1 MVLEYLQ
8 PFGIALL
15 VWWASTGVI
24 LFLNHLPAASY
35 RWSMLGATVVL
46 FVALYGAT
54 LSSQDTTAFGAFMA
68 FVQGVLVWAWL
79 EMSYF
84 MGFLTGPR
92 KTACPEGCSGWR
104 RFRLAVET
112 SLHHELAIVGFGALL
127 FALTWQDPN
136 RFAAWTYLVLWL
148 MRWSAKLN
156 LFLGVPN
163 INDEWI
169 PTHLRHLSS
178 YIRRRTMNL
187 LFPLSVTL
195 ATLVAAALVVQATG
209 APDAF
214 SRTGLLLV
222 ASLLALA
229 VLEHWFLVLPVQ
241 DSALWAWA
249 LSAAGAKPQRAKSE
263 GVPEKTCV
271 SPGEAGKSPCR
282 PTRAN
287 GNRDLEAGQFYE
299 CAVIN
304 RAKLP

>member
-1 MVLEYLQ
+1 MDDYLL
-8 PFGIALL
+8 PFGFALL

-24 LFLNHLPAASY
+24 LFLNHLPAKSY

-46 FVALYGAT
+46 LAALYGIS
-54 LSSQDTTAFGAFMA
+54 LSSQNATAFGAILA
-68 FVQGVLVWAWL
+68 FSQGVLVWAWL

-92 KTACPEGCSGWR
+92 KTPCPKVCGGLR

-112 SLHHELAIVGFGALL
+112 SLYHELAIVGFGVLL
-127 FALTWQDPN
+127 FTLTWQSPN
-136 RFAAWTYLVLWL
+136 RFAAWTYLVLWV

-169 PTHLRHLSS
+169 PGHLRHLAS

-187 LFPLSVTL
+187 LFPVSVTL
-195 ATLVAAALVVQATG
+195 ATVVTAALVTTAAD

-214 SRTGLLLV
+214 ARTGLLLV
-222 ASLLALA
+222 SALLALA

-241 DSALWAWA
+241 DSTLWAWA
-249 LSAAGAKPQRAKSE
+249 LNAARTKRQERRIEEAD
-263 GVPEKTCV
+263 EKTTVTHEAESKRASGTV
-271 SPGEAGKSPCR
+271 SSGQ
-282 PTRAN
+282 N
-287 GNRDLEAGQFYE
+287 GDLESGQLYQFIP
-299 CAVIN
+299 AN
-304 RAKLP
+304 RTKVS